1 MPKGAKLSSGSALKQ
16 RVRRSWSSRR
26 PRWPLRDDSGAT
38 AVEIALIMP
47 VFLYLLMGIIEMSL
61 LFYTTTVVDG
71 AVHAAGRQIRTGQ
84 AQLSG
89 STLNTFTVAL
99 CNSLGAVYNCNNITL
114 DVRTFSTF
122 SSVSIPIELDD
133 DGNVTNT
140 QFSVAGAGKIQA
152 IRATY
157 TWKFYTPMI
166 GFYFGSAG
174 ANTRRISTTTVF
186 RNEPYQ

>member
-1 MPKGAKLSSGSALKQ
+1 MSKAPLPFAAPGRDEGARIFRGRL
-16 RVRRSWSSRR
+16 RRW
-26 PRWPLRDDSGAT
+26 RDDGGAT
-38 AVEIALIMP
+38 AVEAALIMP

-89 STLNTFTVAL
+89 DTLNTFKVSL
-99 CNSLGAVYNCNNITL
+99 CNSLGAVYDCNDITL
-114 DVRTFSTF
+114 DVRSFSTF
-122 SSVSIPIELDD
+122 ASVSIPIEYDD
-133 DGNVTNT
+133 DGNIINT
-140 QFSVAGAGKIQA
+140 QFSVGGSSQIQA

-157 TWKFYTPMI
+157 TWTFYTPMI

-174 ANTRRISTTTVF
+174 ANTRQISTTTVF